1 MFIEKRDTRRTERDS
16 CDSGKYG
23 CKGFSKMLRE
33 METRRGGTLKTKGEL
48 DFKPNKVNVQ
58 GAVEPI
64 FARQGNGSEEK
75 HQKKIYRFATYPLLH
90 FLPPTKISI
99 LFQRKN

>member
-23 CKGFSKMLRE
+23 CKGFSKIHGERKPEGKMPLNK
-33 METRRGGTLKTKGEL
+33 RRAG
-48 DFKPNKVNVQ
+48 FKPNKVSVQ

-75 HQKKIYRFATYPLLH
+75 HQKKIYGFERERAS
-90 FLPPTKISI
+90 KKGRE
-99 LFQRKN
+99 RKG

>member
-16 CDSGKYG
+16 CDLGKYG

-33 METRRGGTLKTKGEL
+33 VETRGGSTFKTKGEL
-48 DFKPNKVNVQ
+48 VLKREREQ
-58 GAVEPI
+58 
-64 FARQGNGSEEK
+64 ARKEERGRDSDN
-75 HQKKIYRFATYPLLH
+75 ITTYPLLH
-90 FLPPTKISI
+90 FLPPTKIPI

>member
-48 DFKPNKVNVQ
+48 VLNQIKVK
-58 GAVEPI
+58 E
-64 FARQGNGSEEK
+64 
-75 HQKKIYRFATYPLLH
+75 LL
-90 FLPPTKISI
+90 
-99 LFQRKN
+99 Q